1 MAFFGKTRQEITR
14 AMLDNLAPL
23 SRQFSDDRFYLTGSK
38 PIIADFVLFHHIEYA
53 VHLSD

>member
-1 MAFFGKTRQEITR
+1 
-14 AMLDNLAPL
+14 MLDNLAPL